1 MNDCCCLQLHIPTKL
16 LHTKQSCRGG
26 TTFGAGRKAWSLSS
40 HSCHQVVTQ
49 NPWQLVEGSPHS
61 SYSCP
66 IPSILCFCGGCQP
79 PSISSSTSEPHP
91 CTAYLNPSAEKT
103 FCPEVAQRETYC
115 SPSRLSSLRS
125 RSSRHTS
132 DQHRASMWGYCSGKP
147 GIPGGCGARHLQG
160 WTRRTCS
167 PPPGTDT
174 PVKMGM
180 AATKGCC
187 HGESVSLSFPTW

>member
-1 MNDCCCLQLHIPTKL
+1 M
-16 LHTKQSCRGG
+16 G
-26 TTFGAGRKAWSLSS
+26 
-40 HSCHQVVTQ
+40 
-49 NPWQLVEGSPHS
+49 GSPHT

-66 IPSILCFCGGCQP
+66 IPLILCFSSRCQP
-79 PSISSSTSEPHP
+79 PGISSSISEHHT

-103 FCPEVAQRETYC
+103 FCPEVAQRETYS

-132 DQHRASMWGYCSGKP
+132 DQRRPSTRGYCSGKP
-147 GIPGGCGARHLQG
+147 GIPGGCGARRLQG

-167 PPPGTDT
+167 APPGTDAL
-174 PVKMGM
+174 VKTGT

-187 HGESVSLSFPTW
+187 HGESVSLSFPTWYRHERQCRWGSCRWRGTGTLVAEPGAESGCPGLLL